1 MKISGS
7 VSLQAVQFK
16 PRSER
21 LSGGMAS
28 FESQLRDRVTLSNAA
43 TGTSSSSVLSASEKS
58 FFNKTF
64 GMKVFS
70 AEHPSSG
77 VIGSQAAAVLNPQEI
92 SYFENTLSSAR
103 GYGRNGAYAAQGGS
117 VSLGLNRNV

>member
-7 VSLQAVQFK
+7 GSLQTVQFK
-16 PRSER
+16 SRSER

-43 TGTSSSSVLSASEKS
+43 SSTSSSSVLSASEKS

-70 AEHPSSG
+70 AEHSSSG

-92 SYFENTLSSAR
+92 SYFENTLSFAN
-103 GYGRNGAYAAQGGS
+103 GYGKNGAYAAQSGG
-117 VSLGLNRNV
+117 VSLGLSRNV

>member
-7 VSLQAVQFK
+7 GSLQTVQFK

-21 LSGGMAS
+21 LSAGMSS

-43 TGTSSSSVLSASEKS
+43 AGASSSSVLSASEKN
-58 FFNKTF
+58 FFNKAF
-64 GMKVFS
+64 GMKVFT
-70 AEHPSSG
+70 AEHLSSG
-77 VIGSQAAAVLNPQEI
+77 VIGSQAASVLNPQEI
-92 SYFENTLSSAR
+92 SYCENTLSSVR
-103 GYGRNGAYAAQGGS
+103 GYGRNGAYAAPGGS

>member
-7 VSLQAVQFK
+7 GSLQTVQFK

-43 TGTSSSSVLSASEKS
+43 GTNSSSVLSASEKS

-64 GMKVFS
+64 GMKVFG
-70 AEHPSSG
+70 AEHSSGG

-92 SYFENTLSSAR
+92 SYFENTLSSVR
-103 GYGRNGAYAAQGGS
+103 GYGRNGAYAAQSGG
-117 VSLGLNRNV
+117 VSLGLSRNI